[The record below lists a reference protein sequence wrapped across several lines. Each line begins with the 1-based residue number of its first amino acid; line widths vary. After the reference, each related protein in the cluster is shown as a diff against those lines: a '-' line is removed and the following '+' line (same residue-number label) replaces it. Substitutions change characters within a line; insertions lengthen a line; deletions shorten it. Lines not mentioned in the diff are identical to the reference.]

1 MKVVMNV
8 LSVVTE
14 FLLSETKNLP
24 HQEIVVTTKKKRA
37 KKKGG
42 QIVKCFS
49 LLNPFLEMCCLK
61 WNLEYG
67 CWEFFETVFVL
78 SNCLL

>member
-24 HQEIVVTTKKKRA
+24 HQEIVVTKKKKEP
-37 KKKGG
+37 KKKEDKLSN
-42 QIVKCFS
+42 VF
-49 LLNPFLEMCCLK
+49 PFELR
-61 WNLEYG
+61 N
-67 CWEFFETVFVL
+67 VL
-78 SNCLL
+78 SQMKT